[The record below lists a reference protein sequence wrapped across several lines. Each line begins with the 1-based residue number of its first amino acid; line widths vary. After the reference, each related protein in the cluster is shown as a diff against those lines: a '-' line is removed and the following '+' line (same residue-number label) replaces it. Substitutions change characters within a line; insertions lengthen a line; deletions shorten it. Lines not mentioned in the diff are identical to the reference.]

1 MSIPKII
8 HQIWWQGEEKISKRH
23 TKYRKTWFMNHPEW
37 TLELW
42 DKVRFEKL
50 LKKLNNNLYNR
61 LYHNLPYMIQKIDFC
76 KYVIIYEFGGVYVDM
91 DTKSEK
97 SLNNLLKNN
106 TYGLL
111 LSKLEIYKLIN
122 YHLVNNGIILS
133 KKRHI
138 FFNMHG
144 SH

>member
-23 TKYRKTWFMNHPEW
+23 TKNRKTWFMNHPEW

-111 LSKLEIYKLIN
+111 LSKLEIY
-122 YHLVNNGIILS
+122 GTQ
-133 KKRHI
+133 
-138 FFNMHG
+138 F
-144 SH
+144 